1 MEINL
6 KLLTNLFFLKKIQ
19 IMIILEV
26 SFLSDTSSCLMI
38 DEALATP
45 YVDKTVRPQF
55 IKDDCLDM
63 YKVLPEYK
71 NITELSSIV
80 TTSFNMHEES
90 ILSSELDTIN
100 SFIKSGIKCMVLGNY
115 LVQNVSEKRH

>member
-1 MEINL
+1 
-6 KLLTNLFFLKKIQ
+6 
-19 IMIILEV
+19 MIILEV

-80 TTSFNMHEES
+80 TTSFNMHEEP